1 MRLVFLAIGTLLTI
15 MFAVQAARG
24 GKYKGMLVG
33 LDVGDFPLNGLYTVG
48 LAWSYGKI
56 LKFDGKIRDTLV
68 AQAKL
73 LYDPQYA
80 EYYATLVWAQT
91 ITFVHIFMTFGFLLA
106 GLANFPFLLVA
117 LGAFAVVFG
126 YMFMTRMSQE
136 LATRKSACVAELPEV
151 VSTMALLI
159 NSGMVLRDAW
169 RTIAYGKDGV
179 IYDLMRDACINIENG
194 MSEVEAYHKFGV
206 LSNCPEVKKFIGSLV
221 QGAEKGGKDLSLFL
235 VAQSSEMWEL
245 KKQIMLQKGEAA
257 ASKLLMPTAL
267 IFVGIMLLVVGGAI
281 GTLL

>member
-1 MRLVFLAIGTLLTI
+1 MRIVLLGLGTLLTV
-15 MFAVQAARG
+15 MFAFQAARG

-33 LDVGDFPLNGLYTVG
+33 LDVGDFPLSGLYTVG
-48 LAWSYGKI
+48 LAWSYGKL
-56 LKFDGKIRDTLV
+56 LKFDGKIRDTLI

-91 ITFVHIFMTFGFLLA
+91 ITFVHIFLAFGFLLA
-106 GLANFPFLLVA
+106 GLADFMFLLLA
-117 LGAFAVVFG
+117 LAIFAVVFG
-126 YMFMTRMSQE
+126 YAFLTRMKEALS
-136 LATRKSACVAELPEV
+136 TRQSACIAELLEV

-169 RTIAYGKDGV
+169 HTIAYGKEGV
-179 IYDLMRDACINIENG
+179 IYDLMRDACVNIENG
-194 MSEVEAYHKFGV
+194 MPEVEAYHKFGV
-206 LSNCPEVKKFIGSLV
+206 LSNCAEVKKFIGSLV
-221 QGAEKGGKDLSLFL
+221 QGADKGGKDLSLFL

-245 KKQIMLQKGEAA
+245 KKQLMLQKGEAA